1 MYVWARNVTTGH
13 VVLVHKNHGKPDD
26 PPESGVGTIVRCK
39 KFVWHAF
46 FGQQDFFGNAET
58 LLEACQ
64 AMRRLFIER
73 NNKCAEVPAW
83 ASTYQMLLGDKT
95 TKVEVC
101 VRLGDGIV
109 SLTVNGRTSTVDIE
123 RDNVVSSKT
132 LAKLLI
138 QRFGDMSDLGVE
150 IQSSRNY
157 DDQIFVWCKD
167 GLAIRDDSDCV
178 RNSITIRMLEY
189 DNKPARMSFTKPAE

>member
-13 VVLVHKNHGKPDD
+13 VVLVHKNHGKSDD

-73 NNKCAEVPAW
+73 NNECAEVPAW

-95 TKVEVC
+95 TKVEVW

-109 SLTVNGRTSTVDIE
+109 SLTFNGQTSTVDIE
-123 RDNVVSSKT
+123 RDNVVSSQA

-138 QRFGDMSDLGVE
+138 KRFGDISTSGVE
-150 IQSSRNY
+150 MASSRNCA
-157 DDQIFVWCKD
+157 DRITVWCESGLSIRD
-167 GLAIRDDSDCV
+167 NSDCMRNSLAIRIV
-178 RNSITIRMLEY
+178 EY
-189 DNKPARMSFTKPAE
+189 DNKPASLNFSRPAE

>member
-1 MYVWARNVTTGH
+1 MLHTR
-13 VVLVHKNHGKPDD
+13 D
-26 PPESGVGTIVRCK
+26 
-39 KFVWHAF
+39 
-46 FGQQDFFGNAET
+46 DFFGNAET

-73 NNKCAEVPAW
+73 NNECAEVPAW

-95 TKVEVC
+95 TKVEVW

-123 RDNVVSSKT
+123 RDKVVSQQA

-167 GLAIRDDSDCV
+167 GLAIRDDSDCM
-178 RNSITIRMLEY
+178 RNSLAIRIVEY
-189 DNKPARMSFTKPAE
+189 DNKPASLNFSRPAQ

>member
-1 MYVWARNVTTGH
+1 MYVWTRNVKTGH
-13 VVLVHKNHGKPDD
+13 VVLVHKNHGKSDD

-73 NNKCAEVPAW
+73 NNECAEVPAW
-83 ASTYQMLLGDKT
+83 ASKYQMLFGDKT
-95 TKVEVC
+95 TKVEVW

-123 RDNVVSSKT
+123 RDKVVSQQA

-167 GLAIRDDSDCV
+167 GLAIRDDSDCM
-178 RNSITIRMLEY
+178 RNSLAIRIVEY
-189 DNKPARMSFTKPAE
+189 DNKPASLNFSRPAQ